1 MELSEATSIFDTLK
15 TSTHKK
21 EFEDLLSTA
30 IIYSRIRVD
39 WYTSIEHGLEVDE
52 HQRTHA
58 HNDFISACAA
68 LSEKMKTSGEDIA
81 WRFKIGR
88 DRKAIG
94 DFACMLHAVIGIK
107 AR

>member
-1 MELSEATSIFDTLK
+1 MDLTEATSIFETLK
-15 TSTHKK
+15 TSTHKQ
-21 EFEDLLSTA
+21 EFEDLLSCA

-39 WYTSIEHGLEVDE
+39 WYINIEHGLEVDE
-52 HQRTHA
+52 SHRTHA

-68 LSEKMKTSGEDIA
+68 LSEKMKESGEDIA
-81 WRFKIGR
+81 WRFRIGK
-88 DRKAIG
+88 DRKSIG